1 MAARCAVSPVSLG
14 ATESGVPVSEQ
25 SYPAKRQ
32 GSGFFERQIGSLFK
46 VLEHG
51 LQAERLAQQPGLL
64 QRFDP
69 RVRLLAVLLLIAFSV
84 ASRSLLSLGGLFAV
98 TIALALL
105 SKIPLRILASG
116 IWANVT
122 LFTGLLAL
130 PALFLVPGEAL
141 LQLPLLGWKVTQQ
154 GLASAA
160 FLVCRA
166 TIAASLAALLILATP
181 WPHLLKALRVLR
193 APTVLV
199 VILAMCYRYIFLL
212 LQLALEMFE
221 AHRSR
226 QLGPLSGKDKRR
238 MLIANAG
245 VLMIKSL
252 RLAEEVFLAMQ
263 SRAYRGEQY
272 LLLEFR
278 LQGRDWAALLL
289 LSSAAAV
296 ALYLHV

>member
-1 MAARCAVSPVSLG
+1 M
-14 ATESGVPVSEQ
+14 SEQ
-25 SYPAKRQ
+25 SYPANKQ
-32 GSGFFERQIGSLFK
+32 GKGLLERQIGSLFR

-51 LQAERLAQQPGLL
+51 LQAESLAQQPGLL
-64 QRFDP
+64 QGFDP
-69 RVRLLAVLLLIAFSV
+69 RVRLLSLLLLIAFAV
-84 ASRSLLSLGGLFAV
+84 TSRSLLSLCGLFAL
-98 TIALALL
+98 TITLALL

-116 IWANVT
+116 IWVNVT

-130 PALFLVPGEAL
+130 PAPFLVPGETL

-154 GLASAA
+154 GLASAVI
-160 FLVCRA
+160 LICRA

-212 LQLALEMFE
+212 LQMALDMFE
-221 AHRSR
+221 ARRSR
-226 QLGPLSGKDKRR
+226 QLGPLSLKDQRR
-238 MLIANAG
+238 MLIASAG
-245 VLMIKSL
+245 VLMSKSL

-278 LQGRDWAALLL
+278 LQERDWTALLL
-289 LSSAAAV
+289 LSLATAL